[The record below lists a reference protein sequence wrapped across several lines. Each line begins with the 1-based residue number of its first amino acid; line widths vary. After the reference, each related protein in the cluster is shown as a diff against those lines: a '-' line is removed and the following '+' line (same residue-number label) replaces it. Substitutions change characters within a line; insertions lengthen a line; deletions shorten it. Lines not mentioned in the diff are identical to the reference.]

1 MPALATTSS
10 GAPPGT
16 ARGGSP
22 LVLGAALLGFFL
34 ISLDALIV
42 TVALPDIGR
51 SLDVGMSGLQWVVD
65 GYTLMFAALMLSA
78 GALSDR
84 IGATRA
90 FGGGLVL
97 FALASAACGLAPGLG
112 VLVVARLLQGAAA
125 AVMMPASLA
134 MVRQGFPDQGERA
147 RAIAIWTVGG
157 AVAVAAGPVVGGA
170 LTASVGWRWI
180 FFVNLPASV
189 LALALTTRVP
199 ASPRLPARLDGVGQ
213 VTAVLTMGG
222 LTYGVIEGG
231 SEGFGHPAV
240 VLSLLVAAVA
250 AAGFLAAQ
258 ARGAHPMLPLPLF
271 RTRVVAVSLV
281 VGFMLNA
288 AYYGGVFNFSLYL
301 QQERGESAL
310 RAGVMFIPMT
320 ALVAVVNLASA
331 RLAARHGPRVPLVAG
346 QLVSAVGLS
355 ALLTI
360 GAHTDVW
367 AVAALM
373 VPVGLGGALAVPA
386 LTAMLLDAVPA
397 DRAGTAGAVLNTARQ
412 VGGAV
417 AVAVFGALLAGAE
430 SFLTG
435 MRWSVLLAAAG
446 LLATTAATLT
456 LRKDRV
462 PTDKPGAGTST
473 GPDGAGRAAR
483 SSRGISG

>member
-1 MPALATTSS
+1 MTTGTAS
-10 GAPPGT
+10 APVT

-22 LVLGAALLGFFL
+22 AALGAALLGFFL

-51 SLDVGMSGLQWVVD
+51 GLGVGMSGLQWVVD

-84 IGATRA
+84 IGAKRA

-97 FALASAACGLAPGLG
+97 FATASMACGLAPGLAG
-112 VLVVARLLQGAAA
+112 LVAARLVQGAAA

-134 MVRQGFPDQGERA
+134 LVRQSFPDQAERA
-147 RAIAIWTVGG
+147 RAIAVWTVGG

-180 FFVNLPASV
+180 FYVNLPAAVVARV
-189 LALALTTRVP
+189 LLTRAP
-199 ASPRLPARLDGVGQ
+199 ASRGMPARLDWLGQ
-213 VTAVLTMGG
+213 VTAVLAMGG

-231 SEGFGHPAV
+231 AQGFGRLGV
-240 VLSLLVAAVA
+240 VVSFGVAAAA
-250 AAGFLAAQ
+250 AAGFLVAQ
-258 ARGAHPMLPLPLF
+258 SRGSRPMLPLPLF
-271 RTRVVAVSLV
+271 RTHVVTVSLV

-288 AYYGGVFNFSLYL
+288 AYYGGVFDFSLYL
-301 QQERGESAL
+301 QQVRGQTAL
-310 RAGVMFIPMT
+310 HAGLMFIPMT

-331 RLAARHGPRVPLVAG
+331 RVAARFGPRVPMTVG
-346 QLVSAVGLS
+346 QLVGGAGLLS
-355 ALLTI
+355 LLTV
-360 GAHTDVW
+360 GAHTPVW

-397 DRAGTAGAVLNTARQ
+397 DRAGTAGAALNTARQ
-412 VGGAV
+412 VGGAI

-430 SFLTG
+430 SFLVG
-435 MRWSVLLAAAG
+435 MRWSVLLAAVG
-446 LLATTAATLT
+446 LLAGAGATLT
-456 LRKDRV
+456 L
-462 PTDKPGAGTST
+462 P
-473 GPDGAGRAAR
+473 RAAR
-483 SSRGISG
+483 AEAPAAI

>member
-1 MPALATTSS
+1 MTTGTQSAT
-10 GAPPGT
+10 AT

-22 LVLGAALLGFFL
+22 AVLGAALLGFFL

-51 SLDVGMSGLQWVVD
+51 SLEVGMSGLQWVVD

-84 IGATRA
+84 VGAKQA

-97 FALASAACGLAPGLG
+97 FAVASMACGLAPGLA
-112 VLVVARLLQGAAA
+112 VLVTARLVQGAAA

-134 MVRQGFPDQGERA
+134 LVRQGYPDQAERA
-147 RAIAIWTVGG
+147 RAIAVWTVGG

-170 LTASVGWRWI
+170 LTASAGWRWI
-180 FFVNLPASV
+180 FYVNLPAAV
-189 LALALTTRVP
+189 LALALLSRVP
-199 ASPRLPARLDGVGQ
+199 ASRRLPSRLDWLGQ
-213 VTAVLTMGG
+213 VTAVLAMGG

-231 SEGFGHPAV
+231 AEGFGRAGV
-240 VLSLLVAAVA
+240 VASLAMA
-250 AAGFLAAQ
+250 AAAAMGFLVAQ

-271 RTRVVAVSLV
+271 RTRVVTVSLV

-301 QQERGESAL
+301 QQERGQTSL
-310 RAGVMFIPMT
+310 HAGLMFIPMT
-320 ALVAVVNLASA
+320 ALVAIVNLASA
-331 RLAARHGPRVPLVAG
+331 RLAARYGPRVPMAAG
-346 QLVSAVGLS
+346 QL
-355 ALLTI
+355 I
-360 GAHTDVW
+360 GAAGLLSLLIVGTHTSVW
-367 AVAALM
+367 VVAVLM

-412 VGGAV
+412 VGGAI
-417 AVAVFGALLAGAE
+417 AVAVFGALLAGAD

-435 MRWSVLLAAAG
+435 MHWSMLLAAAG
-446 LLATTAATLT
+446 LLATAGATLM
-456 LRKDRV
+456 L
-462 PTDKPGAGTST
+462 P
-473 GPDGAGRAAR
+473 RARRA
-483 SSRGISG
+483 SAPAAA

>member
-1 MPALATTSS
+1 MPTQLKPSFVSSPASALS
-10 GAPPGT
+10 
-16 ARGGSP
+16 GSP
-22 LVLGAALLGFFL
+22 AVLGAALLGFFL

-84 IGATRA
+84 IGAKRA

-97 FALASAACGLAPGLG
+97 FALASTACGLAPGLG
-112 VLVVARLLQGAAA
+112 LLVAARLVQGAAA

-134 MVRQGFPDQGERA
+134 LVRQGYPDQAERA

-157 AVAVAAGPVVGGA
+157 AVAVAAGPVAGGA
-170 LTASVGWRWI
+170 LTASAGWRWI
-180 FFVNLPASV
+180 FFVNLPAGL
-189 LALALTTRVP
+189 LALALLARVP
-199 ASPRLPARLDGVGQ
+199 ASPQLPARLDGVGQ
-213 VTAVLTMGG
+213 VTAVLAMGG

-231 SEGFGHPAV
+231 AEGFGHPAV
-240 VLSLLVAAVA
+240 VVSLLMAVIA
-250 AAGFLAAQ
+250 AAGFLVAQ

-271 RTRVVAVSLV
+271 RTWVVTVSLV

-288 AYYGGVFNFSLYL
+288 SYYGGVFNFSLYL
-301 QQERGESAL
+301 QQERGQSAL
-310 RAGVMFIPMT
+310 HAGVMFIPMT

-331 RLAARHGPRVPLVAG
+331 RLAARYGPRVPMVAG
-346 QLVSAVGLS
+346 QLIAAGGLL

-360 GAHTDVW
+360 GMHTNVW
-367 AVAALM
+367 VVAALM

-412 VGGAV
+412 VGGAI

-430 SFLTG
+430 SFLAG
-435 MRWSVLLAAAG
+435 MRWSLLLAAAG
-446 LLATTAATLT
+446 LVATAGATLT
-456 LRKDRV
+456 LPSAKQTAA
-462 PTDKPGAGTST
+462 PTTA
-473 GPDGAGRAAR
+473 
-483 SSRGISG
+483 